1 MYKDYITYQVETT
14 EGKEWI
20 ARYPK
25 HGNVGGSGKTKQEA
39 IDDAIRNLKVEL
51 SLKSKESR
59 SML

>member
-1 MYKDYITYQVETT
+1 MCKDYITYQVETT

-39 IDDAIRNLKVEL
+39 VNDAIKNLKFEMTLNL
-51 SLKSKESR
+51 SD
-59 SML
+59 